1 MTAARRRWG
10 VVVLNW
16 NGREHLGPCLR
27 SLRAQ
32 DHEDMVV
39 VVVDNGSED
48 GSVDLLRRDHADVD
62 LVALDEN
69 RRFAGGNNVG
79 VRRAVELG
87 AEMVLVLNNDTEV
100 APDLVSAL
108 DGAFDDP
115 AVGIAGP
122 RVVHAD
128 EPARIWYGGGIFHPG
143 LGFARHRALR
153 QPVDAGGDPE
163 GPTDWVTG
171 CALAVRATLW
181 ESLGGLDEA
190 FYIYAEDVDF
200 CLRARAA
207 GAQIRYRPQAVVR
220 HAVSAS
226 TGGRWSP
233 FKAYH
238 RTRARRQLVRRHGR
252 GPWVGPVGF
261 VHDLALAAFLLLR
274 GGPAAARAVLEAAFE
289 PASAPVRHSTRE
301 LRPTA

>member
-1 MTAARRRWG
+1 MTSGRRRWG

-27 SLRAQ
+27 SLAVQ
-32 DHEDMVV
+32 DHPDFFV

-48 GSVDLLRRDHADVD
+48 GSVAYLREDHPEVDV
-62 LVALDEN
+62 VALDEN
-69 RRFAGGNNVG
+69 RRFAGGNN
-79 VRRAVELG
+79 AG
-87 AEMVLVLNNDTEV
+87 AAHAIDRGADVVLVLNNDTEV
-100 APDLVSAL
+100 APDLLSAL
-108 DGAFDDP
+108 DRAFDRP
-115 AVGIAGP
+115 EVGIAGP
-122 RVVHAD
+122 RVVHLD
-128 EPARIWYGGGIFHPG
+128 TPDVIWYGGGVFHAG

-153 QPVDAGGDPE
+153 ADVDSGGAPA

-171 CALAVRATLW
+171 CALAVRAPVW

-200 CLRARAA
+200 CLRARQA
-207 GAQIRYRPQAVVR
+207 GTSIHYEPTATVL

-238 RTRARRQLVRRHGR
+238 RTRARRQLVRRHGK
-252 GPWVGPVGF
+252 GPWVGPVGLA
-261 VHDLALAAFLLLR
+261 HDLALAGFLGVR
-274 GGPAAARAVLEAAFE
+274 GGPASARAVLEAVFE
-289 PASAPVRHSTRE
+289 SATAPVRHSTTE